1 MKKTVLLLLLII
13 ATGSL
18 YAQTESGKSGSVLW
32 KISGKDLSKPSYL
45 LGTLHLKPG
54 EYLDSIPGATAALQS
69 CEQVVGEVNMT
80 DMTGMQMQMQQA
92 MMMTPD
98 TTYKM
103 LYSDD
108 DYRFVNDK
116 LSSFLPNSGLDKF
129 SKLKPVAIQ
138 LTVIAL
144 AYMKYFPGINQMN
157 TLDIHIQSEAT
168 KEQKPVFGLETVD
181 DQIHIL
187 FGATSLQRQ
196 ADDLLCSLKN
206 MDKMMA
212 LIPEQIEDY
221 NQGNLDE
228 LYRQFKDDDICPS
241 SPSET
246 AAIYNDRN
254 QAWMKKLPEM
264 MKDKPA
270 FIAVGALHLAGEDG
284 LLNLLE
290 QAGYRVEPVGL

>member
-1 MKKTVLLLLLII
+1 MKKTVLLFLLII

-18 YAQTESGKSGSVLW
+18 YAQTETGKSGSVLW

-54 EYLDSIPGATAALQS
+54 EYFDSIPGATAALQS
-69 CEQVVGEVNMT
+69 CEQAVGEVVMT
-80 DMTGMQMQMQQA
+80 DMAKMQMQMQQV

-108 DYRFVNDK
+108 DYRLVSDK
-116 LSSFLPNSGLDKF
+116 LSSFMPNSGLDNF
-129 SKLKPVAIQ
+129 FGKLKPAAIQ
-138 LTVIAL
+138 LTVIAF

-157 TLDIHIQSEAT
+157 TLDIHIQKEAT
-168 KEQKPVFGLETVD
+168 KEQKTVLGLETVD

-187 FGATSLQRQ
+187 FGLSSLQRQ

-212 LIPEQIEDY
+212 MIPEQIEYY
-221 NQGNLDE
+221 NQGNLNK
-228 LYRQFKDDDICPS
+228 LYQQYLEDDKICPS
-241 SPSET
+241 DPSET
-246 AAIYNDRN
+246 AALIKDRN
-254 QAWMKKLPEM
+254 QAWMEKLPEM
-264 MKDKPA
+264 MKEKSS

-290 QAGYRVEPVGL
+290 KAGYLVEPV